1 MMLKL
6 SHNSEGWRR
15 VVLAI
20 SVIWLMASNALYFSD
35 LGNTLRTGWD
45 YGATFPTWMIIWYR
59 ATLGFAPEL
68 YSFSTFST
76 GNSWSSNSTT
86 ITTFEYSAVGHAAF
100 VAIPLVLLIA
110 LTALIAWVAM
120 GFSTGTKS
128 IGKTDT

>member
-6 SHNSEGWRR
+6 SHISEGWRR

-20 SVIWLMASNALYFSD
+20 SVIWLVASNALYFSD

-45 YGATFPTWMIIWYR
+45 YGATLPNWMVIWYR
-59 ATLGFAPEL
+59 VTLGFAPEL

-76 GNSWSSNSTT
+76 GNSWSSNSSTT
-86 ITTFEYSAVGHAAF
+86 ITFEYSAVGHAAF
-100 VAIPLVLLIA
+100 VAIPLVLLIS

-120 GFSTGTKS
+120 GFASGAKSTGE
-128 IGKTDT
+128 TDA